1 MYPPPP
7 SSLLPFLD
15 SARANAAS
23 VSLRIF
29 ASARS
34 YRLDGRE
41 TGRDRC
47 TRNAAAPK
55 FQKPRDQPHPSSI
68 ATHGLDIPSFKSCPP
83 KKPIITCRRADR
95 SFRIPPSRMPTIM
108 LVIFFIDFV
117 EYVTLS
123 SSFDDSFAFDR
134 NRNGSILSDDNFKIL
149 SLISFSKNCNIYFG
163 ETSFRAFDF
172 FFPSVKR
179 SKEIECSRVE
189 SIHLEQVRSR

>member
-123 SSFDDSFAFDR
+123 SSFDDSFAPIEIETEVYYRMIILKFFLLFLFQR
-134 NRNGSILSDDNFKIL
+134 IVIYILEKRVFERSI
-149 SLISFSKNCNIYFG
+149 
-163 ETSFRAFDF
+163 F
-172 FFPSVKR
+172 FFPR
-179 SKEIECSRVE
+179 
-189 SIHLEQVRSR
+189 